1 MRSQPIEKKE
11 GFWRAVARILGN
23 FDDALN
29 MTEAS
34 LLEHRVARLEREV
47 CLLQAQR
54 PGSINASVD

>member
-11 GFWRAVARILGN
+11 EFWRAVARILGK

-47 CLLQAQR
+47 RLLQAQR

>member
-23 FDDALN
+23 FDEALHT
-29 MTEAS
+29 TEAS

-47 CLLQAQR
+47 RLLQAQR
-54 PGSINASVD
+54 TGAPSTS

>member
-11 GFWRAVARILGN
+11 GFWRVVARILGN

-34 LLEHRVARLEREV
+34 LLEHRVASLEREV
-47 CLLQAQR
+47 RLLQAQR